1 MGRGDDV
8 GVNPTSKRRRQRH
21 WRRRL
26 TQRLHPQWRLLH
38 IAAVDQMTA
47 RAGVEDQDVR
57 MEDGEE
63 EGGKGGSLLSS
74 LEAEMEAVATNDDK
88 VDSLDAAD
96 GWGRQILG

>member
-1 MGRGDDV
+1 MYE
-8 GVNPTSKRRRQRH
+8 
-21 WRRRL
+21 WR
-26 TQRLHPQWRLLH
+26 
-38 IAAVDQMTA
+38 M
-47 RAGVEDQDVR
+47 
-57 MEDGEE
+57 GEE